1 MSSSLA
7 LQPQAVSAPGKVFVA
22 GGYLVLDRKY
32 TALVFGL
39 DARIHVEI
47 EPIQTKSG
55 VTLSEIIVRSPQFRD
70 AAWEYGYRLTEGDG
84 GIAVTQLRASHT
96 SSLNKNPFI
105 ETALTY
111 ALTYI
116 STLQST
122 PIPPSSISILADQA
136 YYSNPG
142 SPLSPSSRFLN
153 FDVTLPDAH
162 KTGLGSSAALV
173 TAFTAAVLS
182 YYLPKEAFDVDSE
195 KGKSVLH
202 NLSQA
207 SHCAAQGKVG
217 SGFDIASAVYG
228 SCLYRRFSPSLLSS
242 LPAPGAASFAAQLR
256 SLVEGDSWDV
266 EIAKAK
272 VKMPRGLRLVMCD
285 VDCGSQTPGMVRTV
299 LKWREQNPELADRIW
314 GELQSGNEAF
324 AAELTRLATEDSG
337 EAGAEKFAKLK
348 GIFEANRKLI
358 REMSKESGVPIEPP
372 QQTKLLDAC
381 SAVAGVVGGVVPGA
395 GGYDAIVLLLEDKE
409 EVIGELRKV
418 VEGWKVDGHSEDGV
432 TIGKVGILGV
442 REDMVGVRR
451 EDVVIY
457 REWITSS

>member
-1 MSSSLA
+1 MASNLA

-47 EPIQTKSG
+47 EPIRTKSG
-55 VTLSEIIVRSPQFRD
+55 VTLSEIIVRSPQFRE

-84 GIAVTQLRASHT
+84 GIAVTQLRA
-96 SSLNKNPFI
+96 
-105 ETALTY
+105 
-111 ALTYI
+111 
-116 STLQST
+116 
-122 PIPPSSISILADQA
+122 PIAPSSISILADQA

-142 SPLSPSSRFLN
+142 TPLSPSSRFLK
-153 FDVTLPDAH
+153 FDVALSDAH

-182 YYLPKEAFDVDSE
+182 YYLSKDEFDLEKEE
-195 KGKSVLH
+195 GKRVLH

-242 LPAPGAASFAAQLR
+242 LPAPGAASFAQKLR
-256 SLVEGDSWDV
+256 ALVEGDTWDV

-285 VDCGSQTPGMVRTV
+285 VDCGSQTPGMVKKV
-299 LKWREQNPELADRIW
+299 LKWREENPQEADRIW
-314 GELQSGNEAF
+314 GSCRGGM
-324 AAELTRLATEDSG
+324 RG
-337 EAGAEKFAKLK
+337 GGGAYAVGDGGDGDYKKLK
-348 GIFEANRKLI
+348 DIIASNRALI
-358 REMSKESGVPIEPP
+358 REMSKASDVPIEPP
-372 QQTKLLDAC
+372 QQTQLLDAC
-381 SAVAGVVGGVVPGA
+381 SAVPGVVGGVVPGA

-418 VEGWKVDGHSEDGV
+418 VEIWKVDGEGDGGV

-451 EDVVIY
+451 EDVEIY
-457 REWITSS
+457 REWITETS